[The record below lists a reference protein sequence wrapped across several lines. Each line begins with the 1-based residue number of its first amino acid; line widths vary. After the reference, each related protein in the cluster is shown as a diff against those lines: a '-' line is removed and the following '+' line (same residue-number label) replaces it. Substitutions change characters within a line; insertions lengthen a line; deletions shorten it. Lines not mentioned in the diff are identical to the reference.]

1 MADLTPL
8 PGMSRRFLV
17 MDAPSL
23 AMHLVPMLDRGDRD
37 AATTFWAD
45 WRARAERILTRKG
58 VGPAAR
64 TAILISVSAEVRH
77 EIVRIRGSAAV
88 GAVPEGQRP
97 ALSRSSAAVL
107 QFRTRAGGA
116 S

>member
-1 MADLTPL
+1 MDDLIAL
-8 PGMSRRFLV
+8 PGMCRRFLV

-37 AATTFWAD
+37 AATAFWVD

-58 VGPAAR
+58 VGPDAR
-64 TAILISVSAEVRH
+64 AAILKSVSAEVRH

-88 GAVPEGQRP
+88 GVVPDGQRP
-97 ALSRSSAAVL
+97 AQSRPSAEVL
-107 QFRTRAGGA
+107 QFRAKAGA
-116 S
+116 A